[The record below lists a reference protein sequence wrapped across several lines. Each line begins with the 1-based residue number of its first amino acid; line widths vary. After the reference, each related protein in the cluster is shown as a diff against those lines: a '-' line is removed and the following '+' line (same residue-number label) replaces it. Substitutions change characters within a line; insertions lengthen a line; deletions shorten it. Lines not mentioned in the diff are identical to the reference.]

1 MNPRW
6 QKIMADELASTSLSI
21 NEELDD
27 YVLSVIRS
35 SYSKDLTLSDVGL
48 REIITGAKNAGYS
61 LVRRRYS
68 TQNCYVLAKDYPDFK
83 CSIVFQFSTQPKTF
97 MVAEVCYGAG
107 GLQYIPTAPKSRL
120 FPKLFNC
127 YDFNKPLSYDDFTV
141 DIELNTE
148 DTNHLTISTVYES
161 WTDYFNFCFMFMAV
175 LVYKT
180 KDMND
185 DNIEEVVEVEPEQE
199 AVIPSIPIEWDYN
212 ELSKALKDLH
222 PDIKIDVRVGNRSN
236 TINIRWDIMI
246 PELKDSLNNIIDNF
260 VIEND
265 VVDIDRVRTHLYY
278 DKTITIRQ

>member
-6 QKIMADELASTSLSI
+6 QKIMADEIASTSLSI

-35 SYSKDLTLSDVGL
+35 SYSKELTLSDVGL

-68 TQNCYVLAKDYPDFK
+68 TQNCYVLAKDYPEFK
-83 CSIVFQFSTQPKTF
+83 CSIIFQFSTQPKTF

-127 YDFNKPLSYDDFTV
+127 YDFNKPLSYDDFIV

-161 WTDYFNFCFMFMAV
+161 WTDYFNFCFNFMAIM
-175 LVYKT
+175 VYKT

-185 DNIEEVVEVEPEQE
+185 DNVVEEVIEPEQE
-199 AVIPSIPIEWDYN
+199 AVIPSIPIEWEYK
-212 ELSKALKDLH
+212 ELLKALKDLH
-222 PDIKIDVRVGNRSN
+222 PDITIDVRVGNRLN
-236 TINIRWDIMI
+236 VIHIHWDNVI
-246 PELKDSLNNIIDNF
+246 PELKDSLNNIINNF
-260 VIEND
+260 VMEND
-265 VVDIDRVRTHLYY
+265 VVDNDRVRTHLYY
-278 DKTITIRQ
+278 DKTITIKQ

>member
-1 MNPRW
+1 MNLRW
-6 QKIMADELASTSLSI
+6 QKIMADEIASTSLSI

-35 SYSKDLTLSDVGL
+35 SYSKELTLSDVGL
-48 REIITGAKNAGYS
+48 CEIITGAKNAGYS

-68 TQNCYVLAKDYPDFK
+68 TQNCYVLAKDYPEFK
-83 CSIVFQFSTQPKTF
+83 CSIIFQFSTQPKTF

-127 YDFNKPLSYDDFTV
+127 YDFNKPLSYDDFIV
-141 DIELNTE
+141 DIKLNTE

-161 WTDYFNFCFMFMAV
+161 WTDYFNFCFNFMAIM
-175 LVYKT
+175 VYKT
-180 KDMND
+180 KDIND
-185 DNIEEVVEVEPEQE
+185 NNVVEEVIEPEYE
-199 AVIPSIPIEWDYN
+199 AVTPSIPTEWEYN

-222 PDIKIDVRVGNRSN
+222 PDITIDVNVGNRLN
-236 TINIRWDIMI
+236 VIHIHWDNVI

-260 VIEND
+260 VMEND

>member
-6 QKIMADELASTSLSI
+6 QKIMADEIASTTISI

-35 SYSKDLTLSDVGL
+35 SYSKELTLSDVGL

-68 TQNCYVLAKDYPDFK
+68 TQNCYVLAKDYPEFK
-83 CSIVFQFSTQPKTF
+83 CSIIFQFSTQPKTF

-127 YDFNKPLSYDDFTV
+127 YDFNKPLSYDDFIV

-161 WTDYFNFCFMFMAV
+161 WTDYFNFCFNFMAIM
-175 LVYKT
+175 VYKT

-185 DNIEEVVEVEPEQE
+185 DNNVVEAEPNQE
-199 AVIPSIPIEWDYN
+199 AVIPSIPIEWEYK

-222 PDIKIDVRVGNRSN
+222 PDITIDVRVGNRLN
-236 TINIRWDIMI
+236 VIHIHWDNVI

-260 VIEND
+260 VMEND
-265 VVDIDRVRTHLYY
+265 VVDNDRVRTHLYY
-278 DKTITIRQ
+278 DKTITIKQ

>member
-1 MNPRW
+1 
-6 QKIMADELASTSLSI
+6 MADEIASTSLSI

-35 SYSKDLTLSDVGL
+35 SYSKELTLSDVGL
-48 REIITGAKNAGYS
+48 CEIITGAKNAGYS

-68 TQNCYVLAKDYPDFK
+68 TQNCYVLVKDYPEFK
-83 CSIVFQFSTQPKTF
+83 CSIIFQFSTQPKTF

-127 YDFNKPLSYDDFTV
+127 YDFNKPLSYDDFIV

-161 WTDYFNFCFMFMAV
+161 WTDYFNFCFNFMAIM
-175 LVYKT
+175 VYKT
-180 KDMND
+180 KDIND
-185 DNIEEVVEVEPEQE
+185 NNVVEEVIEPEQE
-199 AVIPSIPIEWDYN
+199 AVTPSIPIEWEYN

-222 PDIKIDVRVGNRSN
+222 PDITIDVRVGNRLN
-236 TINIRWDIMI
+236 VIHIHWDSVI
-246 PELKDSLNNIIDNF
+246 PELKDSLNNIINNF
-260 VIEND
+260 VMEND
-265 VVDIDRVRTHLYY
+265 VVDNDRVRTHLYY
-278 DKTITIRQ
+278 DKTITIKQ

>member
-6 QKIMADELASTSLSI
+6 QKIMADEIASTSLSI

-35 SYSKDLTLSDVGL
+35 SYSKELTLSDVGL

-68 TQNCYVLAKDYPDFK
+68 TQNCYVLAKDYPEFK
-83 CSIVFQFSTQPKTF
+83 CSIIFQFSTQPNTF

-148 DTNHLTISTVYES
+148 DTNHLVISTVYES
-161 WTDYFNFCFMFMAV
+161 WTDYFNFCFNFMAIM
-175 LVYKT
+175 VYKT
-180 KDMND
+180 KDIND
-185 DNIEEVVEVEPEQE
+185 NNVVEEVNEPEQE
-199 AVIPSIPIEWDYN
+199 AVTPSIPIEWEYN

-222 PDIKIDVRVGNRSN
+222 PDITIDVRVGNRLN
-236 TINIRWDIMI
+236 VIHIHWDNVI

-260 VIEND
+260 VMEND

-278 DKTITIRQ
+278 DKTITIKQ

>member
-1 MNPRW
+1 
-6 QKIMADELASTSLSI
+6 MADEIASTSLSI

-35 SYSKDLTLSDVGL
+35 SYSKELTLSDVGL

-68 TQNCYVLAKDYPDFK
+68 TQNCYVLAKDYPEFK
-83 CSIVFQFSTQPKTF
+83 CSIIFQFSTQPNTF

-148 DTNHLTISTVYES
+148 DTNHLVISTVYES
-161 WTDYFNFCFMFMAV
+161 WTDYFNFCFNFMAIM
-175 LVYKT
+175 VYKT
-180 KDMND
+180 KDIND
-185 DNIEEVVEVEPEQE
+185 NNVVEEVNEPEQE
-199 AVIPSIPIEWDYN
+199 AVTPSIPIEWEYN

-222 PDIKIDVRVGNRSN
+222 PDITIDVRVGNRLN
-236 TINIRWDIMI
+236 VIHIHWDNVI

-260 VIEND
+260 VMEND

-278 DKTITIRQ
+278 DKTITIKQ

>member
-1 MNPRW
+1 
-6 QKIMADELASTSLSI
+6 MADEIASTTISI

-35 SYSKDLTLSDVGL
+35 SYSKELTLSDVGL

-68 TQNCYVLAKDYPDFK
+68 TQNCYVLAKDYPEFK
-83 CSIVFQFSTQPKTF
+83 CSIIFQFSTQPKTF

-127 YDFNKPLSYDDFTV
+127 YDFNKPLSYDDFIV

-161 WTDYFNFCFMFMAV
+161 WTDYFNFCFNFMAIM
-175 LVYKT
+175 VYKT

-185 DNIEEVVEVEPEQE
+185 DNNVVEAEPNQE
-199 AVIPSIPIEWDYN
+199 AVIPSIPIEWEYK

-222 PDIKIDVRVGNRSN
+222 PDITIDVRVGNRLN
-236 TINIRWDIMI
+236 VIHIHWDNVI

-260 VIEND
+260 VMEND
-265 VVDIDRVRTHLYY
+265 VVDNDRVRTHLYY
-278 DKTITIRQ
+278 DKTITIKQ

>member
-6 QKIMADELASTSLSI
+6 QKIMADEIASTSLSI

-27 YVLSVIRS
+27 YMLSVIRS
-35 SYSKDLTLSDVGL
+35 SYSKELTLSDVGL
-48 REIITGAKNAGYS
+48 CEIITGAKNAGYS
-61 LVRRRYS
+61 LIRRRYS
-68 TQNCYVLAKDYPDFK
+68 TQNCYVLAKDYHEFK
-83 CSIVFQFSTQPKTF
+83 CSIIFQFSTQPKTF

-127 YDFNKPLSYDDFTV
+127 YDFNKPLSYDDFIV

-161 WTDYFNFCFMFMAV
+161 WTDYFNFCFNFMAIM
-175 LVYKT
+175 VYKT
-180 KDMND
+180 KDIND
-185 DNIEEVVEVEPEQE
+185 NNVVEEVIEPEQE
-199 AVIPSIPIEWDYN
+199 AVTPSIQLEWEYN

-222 PDIKIDVRVGNRSN
+222 PDITIDIRVGNRLN
-236 TINIRWDIMI
+236 TINIHWDNVI

-260 VIEND
+260 VMEND

-278 DKTITIRQ
+278 DKTITIKQ

>member
-1 MNPRW
+1 
-6 QKIMADELASTSLSI
+6 MADEIASTSLSI

-27 YVLSVIRS
+27 YMLSVIRS
-35 SYSKDLTLSDVGL
+35 SYSKELTLSDVGL
-48 REIITGAKNAGYS
+48 CEIITGAKNAGYS
-61 LVRRRYS
+61 LIRRRYS
-68 TQNCYVLAKDYPDFK
+68 TQNCYVLAKDYHEFK
-83 CSIVFQFSTQPKTF
+83 CSIIFQFSTQPKTF

-127 YDFNKPLSYDDFTV
+127 YDFNKPLSYDDFIV

-161 WTDYFNFCFMFMAV
+161 WTDYFNFCFNFMAIM
-175 LVYKT
+175 VYKT
-180 KDMND
+180 KDIND
-185 DNIEEVVEVEPEQE
+185 NNVVEEVIEPEQE
-199 AVIPSIPIEWDYN
+199 AVTPSIQLEWEYN

-222 PDIKIDVRVGNRSN
+222 PDITIDIRVGNRLN
-236 TINIRWDIMI
+236 TINIHWDNVI

-260 VIEND
+260 VMEND

-278 DKTITIRQ
+278 DKTITIKQ

>member
-6 QKIMADELASTSLSI
+6 QKIMADEIASTSLSI

-35 SYSKDLTLSDVGL
+35 SYSKELTLSDVGL

-68 TQNCYVLAKDYPDFK
+68 TQNCYVLAKDYPEFK
-83 CSIVFQFSTQPKTF
+83 CSIIFQFSTQPNTF

-107 GLQYIPTAPKSRL
+107 GLQYIPTAPKSKL

-127 YDFNKPLSYDDFTV
+127 YDFNKPLSYDDFIV
-141 DIELNTE
+141 DIKLNTE

-161 WTDYFNFCFMFMAV
+161 WTDYFNFCFNFMAIM
-175 LVYKT
+175 VYKT
-180 KDMND
+180 KDIND
-185 DNIEEVVEVEPEQE
+185 NNVVEEVNEPEQE
-199 AVIPSIPIEWDYN
+199 AVTPSIPIEWEYN

-222 PDIKIDVRVGNRSN
+222 PDITIDVRVGNRLN
-236 TINIRWDIMI
+236 VIHIHWDNVI

-260 VIEND
+260 VMEND

-278 DKTITIRQ
+278 DKTITIKQ

>member
-6 QKIMADELASTSLSI
+6 QKIMADEIASTSLSI

-35 SYSKDLTLSDVGL
+35 SYSKELTLSDVGL
-48 REIITGAKNAGYS
+48 CEIITGAKNAGYS

-68 TQNCYVLAKDYPDFK
+68 TQNCYVLVKDYPEFK
-83 CSIVFQFSTQPKTF
+83 CSIIFQFSTQPKTF

-127 YDFNKPLSYDDFTV
+127 YDFNKPLSYDDFIV

-161 WTDYFNFCFMFMAV
+161 WTDYFNFCFNFMAIM
-175 LVYKT
+175 VYKT
-180 KDMND
+180 KDIND
-185 DNIEEVVEVEPEQE
+185 NNVVEEVIEPEQE
-199 AVIPSIPIEWDYN
+199 AVTPSIPIEWEYN

-222 PDIKIDVRVGNRSN
+222 PDITIDVRVGNRLN
-236 TINIRWDIMI
+236 VIHIHWDSVI
-246 PELKDSLNNIIDNF
+246 PELKDSLNNIINNF
-260 VIEND
+260 VMEND
-265 VVDIDRVRTHLYY
+265 VVDNDRVRTHLYY
-278 DKTITIRQ
+278 DKTITIKQ